1 MSVMTQLFNPNY
13 EEVRKLGLSYEIK
26 ESHGA
31 TVIKISVDNKKT
43 FRPRKEKF
51 RFSTTK
57 TLNGSSQLNWRN
69 PQFYQENEA
78 VIDSSFPDIHFFR
91 NTPPPARP
99 RTPCNPSSTPTLL
112 SATSTLLS
120 PRSVSFTSAY
130 TANTSDLPPTAP
142 APPPTAPAPPPT
154 ASAPP
159 PTASGPPPTSLE
171 EKTFLNIN
179 PYRIPKRRQEPTQQ
193 TSSLFVPL
201 PVRCLNASELGSNA
215 NKPPDAENEMLEK
228 NFEIVKNIVEAIQ
241 EGTRI

>member
-1 MSVMTQLFNPNY
+1 MSVMTQLFNPIY

-91 NTPPPARP
+91 NTPPPAPP

-159 PTASGPPPTSLE
+159 PSPTTLE
-171 EKTFLNIN
+171 EKTFLSDN
-179 PYRIPKRRQEPTQQ
+179 PYRIPKRRQEPTHRN
-193 TSSLFVPL
+193 SPLFVPL
-201 PVRCLNASELGSNA
+201 PVRSSNASELESNE
-215 NKPPDAENEMLEK
+215 NKPPDEENKMLEED
-228 NFEIVKNIVEAIQ
+228 FRIVKNIVDAIK